1 MPEDAG
7 PIVATSVALVRLFT
21 GNGPRVTLR
30 DGVLYIGKA
39 DGIPVSAID
48 SIATRRS
55 WLGTRLTVRVA
66 GGALRASSGLR
77 RQEAARLA
85 RAVRADAAR
94 AAEDLDAEIA
104 RLDARLARFGTTD
117 RYRRASQSAGLQEDI
132 AAVVQRLG
140 GALVRL
146 HLPVRAAE
154 ALARIE
160 PLADRDAFEAAR
172 EDADSRR
179 RRRLRSRRRPGGVG
193 RALLPRPRTSRRRR
207 SPRTRM

>member
-48 SIATRRS
+48 SIATRCS

-94 AAEDLDAEIA
+94 AAEDLDTEIA

-146 HLPVRAAE
+146 HLPVRVAE

-160 PLADRDAFEAAR
+160 PSPTAMPSRRPEKTRTPATSPPAKPPS
-172 EDADSRR
+172 SRR
-179 RRRLRSRRRPGGVG
+179 RRAWSP
-193 RALLPRPRTSRRRR
+193 PRPRTSRRRR